1 MFEQLFAKRQEV
13 VSSKIVCNI
22 FNQWVL
28 WWFYNHTIPLTYI
41 GEYGSAIY
49 IFVSLF
55 YRDIK
60 VECNGKCP
68 CTCERRC
75 ISTNTVI
82 SPVCD
87 INNKTYES
95 ECHAECQ

>member
-1 MFEQLFAKRQEV
+1 
-13 VSSKIVCNI
+13 
-22 FNQWVL
+22 
-28 WWFYNHTIPLTYI
+28 
-41 GEYGSAIY
+41 
-49 IFVSLF
+49 
-55 YRDIK
+55 
-60 VECNGKCP
+60 VECKGKCP